1 MEELGRYQIDSMSGE
16 GAMARVYKAYDP
28 KIDRTLAIKALKSD
42 LLADAEYRGRFL
54 REAKGAGILSHPNI
68 VTVFDVGEE
77 DRQPYIAM
85 EWVDGPTLADLLKQ
99 GKQFATHEIVEIGI
113 QLTRALDYAH
123 KKGIVHRDVKPGN
136 IMLVQD
142 TLTVKVADFG
152 ICRIMESDTKRQAQ
166 QTQMGDVIGTPHY
179 MSPEQVLGMAV
190 DARSDLFSAG
200 VVLYQLVAGALPFDG
215 DSLINVAYKI
225 TNAEATPLEKLRPD
239 LPLSLRRVI
248 ARALKKAPAKRFQ
261 TGDEFARA
269 LVDVARELSED
280 ARKKGSGRVIPLSIR
295 WALSMA
301 TLVAVTMTFS
311 ATLLYQ
317 RQYAAMLGQMT
328 GYGGSLAKMVA
339 VETAVPLLSED
350 WAAIDVFIQE
360 TLSRQDFPYL
370 LVIDH
375 AGIVRGSKDA
385 SQVNTRYVPPD
396 AKPVSAPG
404 TGVTVQSYRLA
415 DRRGV
420 LDFTAPILFQS
431 KEIGQI
437 HLGLYEAPLNDVAN
451 LMLVLL
457 AILTLVTSAAVA
469 GGTYLLAQRLSGPIR
484 VLRNSL
490 KELADGRYDYR
501 IAETR
506 NDEFGELYADFDRTA
521 AALEQRHEPPAPGT
535 ASTPR

>member
-1 MEELGRYQIDSMSGE
+1 M
-16 GAMARVYKAYDP
+16 
-28 KIDRTLAIKALKSD
+28 TL
-42 LLADAEYRGRFL
+42 
-54 REAKGAGILSHPNI
+54 
-68 VTVFDVGEE
+68 
-77 DRQPYIAM
+77 
-85 EWVDGPTLADLLKQ
+85 
-99 GKQFATHEIVEIGI
+99 
-113 QLTRALDYAH
+113 
-123 KKGIVHRDVKPGN
+123 
-136 IMLVQD
+136 
-142 TLTVKVADFG
+142 
-152 ICRIMESDTKRQAQ
+152 
-166 QTQMGDVIGTPHY
+166 
-179 MSPEQVLGMAV
+179 
-190 DARSDLFSAG
+190 
-200 VVLYQLVAGALPFDG
+200 
-215 DSLINVAYKI
+215 
-225 TNAEATPLEKLRPD
+225 
-239 LPLSLRRVI
+239 
-248 ARALKKAPAKRFQ
+248 
-261 TGDEFARA
+261 
-269 LVDVARELSED
+269 
-280 ARKKGSGRVIPLSIR
+280 
-295 WALSMA
+295 
-301 TLVAVTMTFS
+301 S

-328 GYGGSLAKMVA
+328 GYGGSLAKLVA

-375 AGIVRGSKDA
+375 VGIVRGSRDA
-385 SQVNTRYVPPD
+385 AQVNTRYAPPD
-396 AKPVSAPG
+396 AKPVAAPG

-437 HLGLYEAPLNDVAN
+437 HLGLYEAPLNEVAN

-490 KELADGRYDYR
+490 RELADGRYDYR